1 MTEIQNTAKEPIR
14 LTGSFSHKY
23 HEIAGGNID
32 LRANVD
38 VYWVTPATSDVGVT
52 INLSNLIKQEGYSR
66 FITLY
71 VDGSKCPNLRTITYT
86 NKPSGFTL
94 MNEPEKMMGGMV
106 NVIGIEIVGTGN
118 IYTITNNGGN
128 GSSGIDVSNLAKSH
142 EDNFFTGNNTF
153 GGGSIEFQNGL
164 TINNSLYVRTNQDGQ
179 IMSMLTCKNNRVNTE
194 APLTIKQNVS
204 SAYISSTTTEQ
215 RIYTDV
221 VELRTPN
228 STAVSFNP
236 QTVWGFSK
244 ANETRVCVLLIT
256 GAGAPTI
263 EWTNCKLCCEAPA
276 KTANKATIVT
286 FFITDIAFY
295 LVSAMQEV

>member
-94 MNEPEKMMGGMV
+94 MNEPEK
-106 NVIGIEIVGTGN
+106 
-118 IYTITNNGGN
+118 
-128 GSSGIDVSNLAKSH
+128 
-142 EDNFFTGNNTF
+142 
-153 GGGSIEFQNGL
+153 
-164 TINNSLYVRTNQDGQ
+164 
-179 IMSMLTCKNNRVNTE
+179 
-194 APLTIKQNVS
+194 
-204 SAYISSTTTEQ
+204 
-215 RIYTDV
+215 
-221 VELRTPN
+221 
-228 STAVSFNP
+228 
-236 QTVWGFSK
+236 
-244 ANETRVCVLLIT
+244 
-256 GAGAPTI
+256 
-263 EWTNCKLCCEAPA
+263 
-276 KTANKATIVT
+276 
-286 FFITDIAFY
+286 
-295 LVSAMQEV
+295 